1 MLSQSVNSKGLLFT
15 VNFNGHDLHFQ
26 EWKATDDCIYYFP
39 LATLVDNG
47 YAKASKEGCLV
58 PYENIYLLD
67 DDDKMLLGVPE
78 AYDKALRLRGDGMLN
93 TSEFKYKLEFLTHV
107 PDGDMLNCELGGNI
121 VICGDDKY
129 LLSEVQYELL
139 RKIEAFNSED
149 TAVKTTD
156 YNLRSFAEIKDL
168 AIEAECNLDSY
179 LENENVSRDR

>member
-67 DDDKMLLGVPE
+67 DDDRMLLGVPE
-78 AYDKALRLRGDGMLN
+78 AYDKALRLRGEGMLN
-93 TSEFKYKLEFLTHV
+93 TSDFKYKLEFLTHV
-107 PDGDMLNCELGGNI
+107 PDGDMLNYELGGNI
-121 VICGDDKY
+121 LVCGDDKY
-129 LLSEVQYELL
+129 LLSEVQ
-139 RKIEAFNSED
+139 
-149 TAVKTTD
+149 
-156 YNLRSFAEIKDL
+156 
-168 AIEAECNLDSY
+168 
-179 LENENVSRDR
+179 